1 MVLAHTKKSRQAKKP
16 IRVDL
21 IHCARRFSRN
31 RFKAATPFHFVL
43 CHCTRKREEAQKQ
56 GVNQP
61 SFGGGKRV
69 SISEK

>member
-1 MVLAHTKKSRQAKKP
+1 RQAKSQSGL
-16 IRVDL
+16 ILSTVRGDL
-21 IHCARRFSRN
+21 VVTVSKRQLL
-31 RFKAATPFHFVL
+31 FHFVL